1 MSALRTYVFSNN
13 RILFQ
18 ILTRNDNEHHQ
29 QRVLSLLVK
38 QCNNDNNQNELAI
51 QSAVKTCGKAEK
63 DEAKSRNDEAKGV
76 PGRRGV
82 TEGDGTM

>member
-1 MSALRTYVFSNN
+1 ML
-13 RILFQ
+13 
-18 ILTRNDNEHHQ
+18 
-29 QRVLSLLVK
+29 K
-38 QCNNDNNQNELAI
+38 LAER
-51 QSAVKTCGKAEK
+51 QKMMRLKAEN